1 MPRRFADLRKC
12 SPIFTSYTKTQ
23 TCSNLITFTET
34 LKRGSFFQTLHLNFM
49 PWEDVNSHFLQLCK
63 EEKKKKKKTVAV
75 VFGSVCALRGGV
87 CRGTEFVSLSG
98 WGKKMLMKCSSPDFK
113 MCCSGWVQHC
123 QERRENKMWCRT
135 RQHFQKWGA
144 VSSGVCWWAVVL
156 QWSKKHW
163 NEIHVLCE
171 VLSSAAAEN
180 GEAE

>member
-1 MPRRFADLRKC
+1 MQSNFYILHQNPNLLQFDHLYRDSQTRQLFSNTSFKLYAMGRCELPL
-12 SPIFTSYTKTQ
+12 SPA
-23 TCSNLITFTET
+23 
-34 LKRGSFFQTLHLNFM
+34 
-49 PWEDVNSHFLQLCK
+49 LQGG
-63 EEKKKKKKTVAV
+63 KKKKKTVAV

-98 WGKKMLMKCSSPDFK
+98 WGKKMLVKCSSPDFN